1 MKLGFY
7 DRENIMTNATETY
20 IRKLSRWAPLVIVA
34 LSFVIVGC
42 YTILKHP
49 VTAEEG
55 PQGQY
60 SESHPQEYYRQN
72 CVECHADYSEYPYG
86 YFYGDYPDYYFEY
99 PRWGYYYAYPWW
111 WDQHWY
117 DPGSDEGDEDIAD
130 GAKAQ
135 RRGSLIPPYV
145 TGSPAII
152 TGGSHGTGGGGYVAP
167 GTSVPG
173 GKTNTGGSTGAGGD
187 QNEKT
192 RVRVSGADTTET
204 ATDKNETSTKA
215 TRRGGTKP

>member
-1 MKLGFY
+1 
-7 DRENIMTNATETY
+7 MTNATETN
-20 IRKLSRWAPLVIVA
+20 IRKLTRWAPLLVVA

-72 CVECHADYSEYPYG
+72 CIECHADYSEYPYG

-117 DPGSDEGDEDIAD
+117 DEGSDEEGGEVVE

-135 RRGSLIPPYV
+135 RRGGLIPPYV
-145 TGSPAII
+145 TGAPAII
-152 TGGSHGTGGGGYVAP
+152 TGGSYGTGGGGGYVAP
-167 GTSVPG
+167 GTAVPG
-173 GKTNTGGSTGAGGD
+173 GKTNTGGSTGAGGE

-192 RVRVSGADTTET
+192 RVRVSGADTTGT
-204 ATDKNETSTKA
+204 ATDKDATSTKA